1 MGFFYN
7 TKCVAVSILHSYECL
22 CNIHFFIV
30 TRPRNR
36 KTKTFKGD
44 FINPDFKGLKQFL
57 FLILD
62 KIHQNH
68 NLHQKV

>member
-1 MGFFYN
+1 M
-7 TKCVAVSILHSYECL
+7 
-22 CNIHFFIV
+22 V

-36 KTKTFKGD
+36 KTKTLKGD

-68 NLHQKV
+68 NLHQKAL